1 MANFTRAGM
10 INILHGLGLRLLAL
24 GHHTPFMVWHVNQF
38 LKLRISYAFQ
48 NVVFVLYYCVQY
60 FFYRLLFCWTVIN
73 LRSYTNS
80 LYWIELREFY
90 FGLNSAYVSWPEW
103 LNKIQWMKV
112 KALVLSACMCFLA
125 GHLTHIVSP
134 VLYLIF
140 FFIEY
145 LLVHFRAYH
154 ASLVEP
160 WLIFWQDTVKSKY
173 LCRFAISG
181 QILHM
186 ILQDVMTVDMVILI
200 G

>member
-1 MANFTRAGM
+1 MHFKM
-10 INILHGLGLRLLAL
+10 L
-24 GHHTPFMVWHVNQF
+24 F
-38 LKLRISYAFQ
+38 LFCIIVCSI
-48 NVVFVLYYCVQY
+48 

-140 FFIEY
+140 FFYWVPFGTLQGISRKFSWA
-145 LLVHFRAYH
+145 VAYILARH
-154 ASLVEP
+154 SQVKISVSICHIRSDPSHDIAGCYDSRYGNSDR
-160 WLIFWQDTVKSKY
+160 LIVNLGIYGET
-173 LCRFAISG
+173 
-181 QILHM
+181 
-186 ILQDVMTVDMVILI
+186 
-200 G
+200 